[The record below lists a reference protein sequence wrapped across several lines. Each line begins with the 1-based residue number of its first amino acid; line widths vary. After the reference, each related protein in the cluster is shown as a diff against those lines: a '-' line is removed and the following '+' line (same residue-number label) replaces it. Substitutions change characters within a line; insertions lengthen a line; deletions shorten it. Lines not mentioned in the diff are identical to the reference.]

1 MLLFTATTLTLLT
14 ISTVQAATFNVDIGS
29 DGNMFTPSTVTA
41 ESGDTI
47 IFTLYV
53 GEFYPILSYPI
64 LSHPDLTLFVARVE
78 TTL

>member
-1 MLLFTATTLTLLT
+1 MLLFTATTLTLLA
-14 ISTVQAATFNVDIGS
+14 ISTVQAATFNVDVGS

-47 IFTLYV
+47 IFTLYI
-53 GEFYPILSYPI
+53 GECYAMLCYAI
-64 LSHPDLTLFVARVE
+64 LSHPDLTLFVARAE